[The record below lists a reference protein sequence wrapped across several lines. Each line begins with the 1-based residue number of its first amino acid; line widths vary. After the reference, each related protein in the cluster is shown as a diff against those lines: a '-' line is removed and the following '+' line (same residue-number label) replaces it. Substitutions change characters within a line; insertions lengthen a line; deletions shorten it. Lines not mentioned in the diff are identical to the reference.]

1 MLYIVFEGGEAI
13 GRKDMM
19 FLSSRVGGVDA
30 FEEEVTVT
38 MDDCVLKSSKLLNVE
53 DMGER
58 WCCLRLCWSF

>member
-1 MLYIVFEGGEAI
+1 
-13 GRKDMM
+13 MM

-30 FEEEVTVT
+30 FEEEVTVP